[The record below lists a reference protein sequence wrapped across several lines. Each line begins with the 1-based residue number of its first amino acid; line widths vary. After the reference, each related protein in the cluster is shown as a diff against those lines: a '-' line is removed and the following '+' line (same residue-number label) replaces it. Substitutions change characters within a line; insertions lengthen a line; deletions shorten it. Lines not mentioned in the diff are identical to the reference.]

1 MDINTYCSKYFK
13 YVDFIEC
20 SDTQKAVR
28 VDNIPQQTKTFE
40 SIAYLANTILDPVYE
55 KFGALNLT
63 YGLCSHNLQ
72 KHIKKNV
79 APNLDQHAG
88 SELNSK
94 GNLICPREGFAVDFK
109 VENITT
115 DNIARYIVENLQ
127 FDRLYF
133 YGRNRP
139 VHVSATT
146 AKSCKNIVVFNNSA
160 IRRTPQNMTA
170 NQFIEHISDL
180 DDQEKKS
187 D

>member
-28 VDNIPQQTKTFE
+28 VDNIPQQMKTFE

-55 KFGALNLT
+55 KFGPLNLT
-63 YGLCSHNLQ
+63 YGVCSQNLQ

-94 GNLICPREGFAVDFK
+94 GNLICPREGFAADFK
-109 VENITT
+109 VNGA
-115 DNIARYIVENLQ
+115 NSKVVAQFIASNLE
-127 FDRLYF
+127 FDRIYYYDLE
-133 YGRNRP
+133 RP
-139 VHVSATT
+139 LHVSACNQRAGKT
-146 AKSCKNIVVFNNSA
+146 IVIFKKYHERKV
-160 IRRTPQNMTA
+160 PKC
-170 NQFIEHISDL
+170 ISL
-180 DDQEKKS
+180 EELILNH
-187 D
+187 

>member
-40 SIAYLANTILDPVYE
+40 SIAYLANTILDPVHE
-55 KFGALNLT
+55 KFGPLNLT

-94 GNLICPREGFAVDFK
+94 GNLICPREGFAVDFRIT
-109 VENITT
+109 NISSKIVA
-115 DNIARYIVENLQ
+115 DYIVKELN
-127 FDRLYF
+127 FDRLYY
-133 YGRNRP
+133 YGNDRP
-139 VHVSATT
+139 IHVSA
-146 AKSCKNIVVFNNSA
+146 KQVEPLNSIIIFNHHQNGKV
-160 IRRTPQNMTA
+160 PQKTDPSNFLNMV
-170 NQFIEHISDL
+170 
-180 DDQEKKS
+180 
-187 D
+187 